1 MEEKMMK
8 KTFLVAV
15 SVLVAVLVF
24 SCGTTGGSG
33 ADRGGVRGGWAWYPF
48 TDAANGGSSRITIV
62 EDIEMID
69 GEPQMTYTISGEIT
83 NQYQYGYAGF
93 VAVPD
98 EETLELLKTAK
109 AFSFKVIGDGE
120 PYWAKLCTSDIE
132 DSAFY
137 GTQVLTR
144 KDREITAMV
153 RVGSLQQPDDWG
165 IKKKFDQ
172 DQAFQLQWQT
182 TNNGRPGTFRL
193 KIWDVRLHD

>member
-1 MEEKMMK
+1 MK
-8 KTFLVAV
+8 KTLLIAV
-15 SVLVAVLVF
+15 CILSAVIV
-24 SCGTTGGSG
+24 STCASTGGSG
-33 ADRGGVRGGWAWYPF
+33 EDRGGVKGAWAFYPF
-48 TDAANGGSSRITIV
+48 TDAANAGSSRISIK

-69 GEPQMTYTISGEIT
+69 GEPQMTYLVTGEIT

-93 VAVPD
+93 VAVPN

-137 GTQVLTR
+137 GIQVFTR
-144 KDREITAMV
+144 KDREMTAMI
-153 RVGSLQQPDDWG
+153 RVSSLSQPDDWG
-165 IKKKFDQ
+165 IKKRFNQ

-193 KIWDVRLHD
+193 KIWDVRLHE